1 MRVTSLMKA
10 SKYRVWNTVTRDRN
24 KNNNSSARAGTNV
37 LLDVLGNETRR
48 RILNLISHEPMY
60 FNQLAREIRTG
71 QQAILRHMK
80 ILEDAG
86 LIKSYAERSSLG
98 APDRKYY
105 RVNSSFNLSISVS
118 NDNFTI
124 RNDNI
129 EELRYKEADTLYKKF
144 DELHS
149 VTFYLND
156 RLNQT
161 ENGDKYTKYNN
172 TNRRRIHSLDQILSK
187 LQRSLEDTEGQILHL
202 ESRLN
207 DLRALKQAIIKRM
220 HNIEKENF
228 DDIERRLM
236 CLLLEGSM
244 HLNEEKLTISE
255 LAEMLDKNER
265 AIKNAMSR
273 ITDKLE
279 NGSSIYELFKSIS

>member
-1 MRVTSLMKA
+1 MNKNESEN
-10 SKYRVWNTVTRDRN
+10 STVTRERK
-24 KNNNSSARAGTNV
+24 KNNTSTLADTDV

-60 FNQLAREIRTG
+60 FNQLAKEIRTG
-71 QQAILRHMK
+71 QQAILRHVK
-80 ILEDAG
+80 ILEDSG
-86 LIKSYAERSSLG
+86 LIESYSEKSNLG

-124 RNDNI
+124 RNEDI

-149 VTFYLND
+149 ITFIQND
-156 RLNQT
+156 RLDQIVN
-161 ENGDKYTKYNN
+161 NDKNTKDIK
-172 TNRRRIHSLDQILSK
+172 RRQIVSQGQILSK
-187 LQRSLEDTEGQILHL
+187 LQKNLEDTEGQILHL

-207 DLRALKQAIIKRM
+207 DLRALKQAIIKKM
-220 HNIEKENF
+220 HDIEKDNF

-236 CLLLEGSM
+236 RLLLEGPM
-244 HLNEEKLTISE
+244 HLNEEKLTISD
-255 LAEMLDKNER
+255 LAEILDKNER
-265 AIKNAMSR
+265 TIRNALSR
-273 ITDKLE
+273 ITDSLE
-279 NGSSIYELFKSIS
+279 NGSGIHELFKNIS

>member
-1 MRVTSLMKA
+1 VA
-10 SKYRVWNTVTRDRN
+10 RDRK
-24 KNNNSSARAGTNV
+24 KNNNTSTLTDTDV

-60 FNQLAREIRTG
+60 FNQLAKEIRTG

-80 ILEDAG
+80 ILEDTG
-86 LIKSYAERSSLG
+86 LIESYSEKSDLG

-124 RNDNI
+124 RNEDI
-129 EELRYKEADTLYKKF
+129 EELRYKEADNLYKKF
-144 DELHS
+144 DELYS
-149 VTFYLND
+149 ITFYQND
-156 RLNQT
+156 KVDQT
-161 ENGDKYTKYNN
+161 VNDNKNTKD
-172 TNRRRIHSLDQILSK
+172 TKIRQIVSLGQILSK
-187 LQRSLEDTEGQILHL
+187 LQKNLEDTEGQILYL

-207 DLRALKQAIIKRM
+207 DLRALKQAIIKKM
-220 HNIEKENF
+220 HDIEKENF

-244 HLNEEKLTISE
+244 HQNEEHLTVSE
-255 LAEMLDKNER
+255 LAEILDKNER
-265 AIKNAMSR
+265 TIKNAMSR

-279 NGSSIYELFKSIS
+279 NGSSIYELFKNIS

>member
-1 MRVTSLMKA
+1 MNKNESEN
-10 SKYRVWNTVTRDRN
+10 STVTRERK
-24 KNNNSSARAGTNV
+24 KNNTSTRADTDV

-60 FNQLAREIRTG
+60 FNQLAKEIRTG
-71 QQAILRHMK
+71 QQAILRHVK
-80 ILEDAG
+80 ILEDSG
-86 LIKSYAERSSLG
+86 LIESYSEKSNLG

-124 RNDNI
+124 RNEDI

-149 VTFYLND
+149 ITFIQND
-156 RLNQT
+156 RLDQIVN
-161 ENGDKYTKYNN
+161 NDKNTKDI
-172 TNRRRIHSLDQILSK
+172 RRRQIVSQGQILSK
-187 LQRSLEDTEGQILHL
+187 LQKNLEDTEGQILHL

-207 DLRALKQAIIKRM
+207 DLRALKQAIIKKM
-220 HNIEKENF
+220 HDIEKDNF

-236 CLLLEGSM
+236 RLLLEGPM
-244 HLNEEKLTISE
+244 HLNEENLTISD
-255 LAEMLDKNER
+255 LAEILDKNER
-265 AIKNAMSR
+265 TIRNALSR
-273 ITDKLE
+273 ITDSLE
-279 NGSSIYELFKSIS
+279 NGSGIHELFKNIS

>member
-1 MRVTSLMKA
+1 MTK
-10 SKYRVWNTVTRDRN
+10 DRK
-24 KNNNSSARAGTNV
+24 KNNYTSILADTDV

-60 FNQLAREIRTG
+60 FNQLSKEIRTG
-71 QQAILRHMK
+71 QQAILRHVK
-80 ILEDAG
+80 ILEDSG
-86 LIKSYAERSSLG
+86 LIESYAEKSDLG

-118 NDNFTI
+118 NDNFTV
-124 RNDNI
+124 RNEGI
-129 EELRYKEADTLYKKF
+129 EELRYKEANTLYKSF

-149 VTFYLND
+149 ITFYKND
-156 RLNQT
+156 RLDQT
-161 ENGDKYTKYNN
+161 MNKDKNTKDAK
-172 TNRRRIHSLDQILSK
+172 TNRRRIVSLSQILSK
-187 LQRSLEDTEGQILHL
+187 LQQNLEDTEGQILHL

-236 CLLLEGSM
+236 CLLLEGPM

-255 LAEMLDKNER
+255 LAEILDKNER
-265 AIKNAMSR
+265 AIKNAVSR

-279 NGSSIYELFKSIS
+279 YGSSIYELFKNIY

>member
-1 MRVTSLMKA
+1 MRVKI
-10 SKYRVWNTVTRDRN
+10 VPVTRERK
-24 KNNNSSARAGTNV
+24 KNNTSTLADTDV

-60 FNQLAREIRTG
+60 FNQLAKEIRTG
-71 QQAILRHMK
+71 QQAILRHVK
-80 ILEDAG
+80 ILEDSG
-86 LIKSYAERSSLG
+86 LIESYSEKSNLG

-124 RNDNI
+124 RNEDI

-149 VTFYLND
+149 ITFIQND
-156 RLNQT
+156 RLDQIVN
-161 ENGDKYTKYNN
+161 NDKNTKDIK
-172 TNRRRIHSLDQILSK
+172 RRQIVSQGQILSK
-187 LQRSLEDTEGQILHL
+187 LQKNLEDTEGQILHL

-207 DLRALKQAIIKRM
+207 DLRALKQAIIKKM
-220 HNIEKENF
+220 HDIEKDNF

-236 CLLLEGSM
+236 RLLLEGPM
-244 HLNEEKLTISE
+244 HLNEEKLTISD
-255 LAEMLDKNER
+255 LAEILDKNER
-265 AIKNAMSR
+265 TIRNALSR
-273 ITDKLE
+273 ITDSLE
-279 NGSSIYELFKSIS
+279 NGSGIHELFKNIS

>member
-1 MRVTSLMKA
+1 
-10 SKYRVWNTVTRDRN
+10 VTRESK
-24 KNNNSSARAGTNV
+24 KNNNTSTLADTGV

-60 FNQLAREIRTG
+60 FNQLAKEIQTG
-71 QQAILRHMK
+71 QQAILRHVK
-80 ILEDAG
+80 ILEDTG
-86 LIKSYAERSSLG
+86 LIKSYSEKSELG

-105 RVNSSFNLSISVS
+105 KVNSSFNLSISVS

-124 RNDNI
+124 RNEDI
-129 EELRYKEADTLYKKF
+129 EELRHKEADALYKKF

-149 VTFYLND
+149 ITFYQND
-156 RLNQT
+156 RLDQSANK
-161 ENGDKYTKYNN
+161 DKITKDIK
-172 TNRRRIHSLDQILSK
+172 RKQIVSLGQILSK
-187 LQRSLEDTEGQILHL
+187 LQKNLEDTEEQILHL

-228 DDIERRLM
+228 DDIERRIM

-244 HLNEEKLTISE
+244 HQNEERLTISE
-255 LAEMLDKNER
+255 LAEILDKNER
-265 AIKNAMSR
+265 TIRNAMSR

-279 NGSSIYELFKSIS
+279 NGSSIYEFFKNIG